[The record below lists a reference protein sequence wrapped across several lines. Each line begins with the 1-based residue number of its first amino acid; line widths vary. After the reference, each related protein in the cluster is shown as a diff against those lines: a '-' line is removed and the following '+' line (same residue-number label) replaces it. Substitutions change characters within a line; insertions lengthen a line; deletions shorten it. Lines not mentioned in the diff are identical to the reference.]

1 MKKDKS
7 IIFVIFILMIA
18 TLALSIAFSSLSTLL
33 NINYGDVNQSAQTW
47 DVGFDT
53 SGSPLAAS
61 STGTSA
67 AGRICGAATITK
79 DSVSIA
85 DTQLSKPGDTCT
97 WSLTIQNLG
106 TIDAELNSVTPI
118 IGENSCTISG
128 SSIVCGNI
136 TYKLTT
142 DQAGTTLLSSQ
153 INSTLAKTS
162 GTKDVYLIAT
172 YSSNSIGGSSNTQS
186 GIGFTIL
193 YNQK

>member
-79 DSVSIA
+79 DSVSVA

-128 SSIVCGNI
+128 SSMECGNI
-136 TYKLTT
+136 TYKLAT
-142 DQAGTTLLSSQ
+142 DQAGTTLLSSK
-153 INSTLAKTS
+153 INSTLAKTN

>member
-79 DSVSIA
+79 DSVSVA

-106 TIDAELNSVTPI
+106 TIDAKLNSVTPI

-128 SSIVCGNI
+128 SSMECGNI
-136 TYKLTT
+136 TYKLAT
-142 DQAGTTLLSSQ
+142 DQAGTTLLSGQ
-153 INSTLAKTS
+153 INSTLAKTN

>member
-79 DSVSIA
+79 DSVSVA

-106 TIDAELNSVTPI
+106 TIDAKLNSVTPI

-128 SSIVCGNI
+128 SSIECGNI
-136 TYKLTT
+136 TYKLAT

-153 INSTLAKTS
+153 INSTLAKTN

>member
-79 DSVSIA
+79 DSVSVA

-106 TIDAELNSVTPI
+106 TIDAKLNSVTPI

-128 SSIVCGNI
+128 SSMECGNI
-136 TYKLTT
+136 TYKLAT

-153 INSTLAKTS
+153 INSTLAKTN

-172 YSSNSIGGSSNTQS
+172 YSSNSIGGSSNTQN

>member
-79 DSVSIA
+79 DSVSVA

-128 SSIVCGNI
+128 SSMACGNI
-136 TYKLTT
+136 TYKLAT

-153 INSTLAKTS
+153 INSTLAKTN

>member
-79 DSVSIA
+79 DSVSVA

-128 SSIVCGNI
+128 SSMECGNI
-136 TYKLTT
+136 TYKLAT
-142 DQAGTTLLSSQ
+142 DQAGTTLLSGQ
-153 INSTLAKTS
+153 INSTLAKTN

>member
-79 DSVSIA
+79 DSVSVA

-106 TIDAELNSVTPI
+106 TIDAKLNSVTPI

-128 SSIVCGNI
+128 SSIECGNI
-136 TYKLTT
+136 TYKLAT

-153 INSTLAKTS
+153 INSTLAKTN

-193 YNQK
+193 

>member
-79 DSVSIA
+79 DSVSVA

-106 TIDAELNSVTPI
+106 TIDAKLNSVTPI

-128 SSIVCGNI
+128 SSMECGNI
-136 TYKLTT
+136 TYKLAT

-153 INSTLAKTS
+153 INSTLAKTN

>member
-1 MKKDKS
+1 MKKDKL

-33 NINYGDVNQSAQTW
+33 NINYGDVNQTAQTW
-47 DVGFDT
+47 DVGFDI

-61 STGTSA
+61 STGTSP

-79 DSVSIA
+79 DSVSVA

-97 WSLTIQNLG
+97 WALTVKNNG

-118 IGENSCTISG
+118 TGENSCTISG
-128 SSIVCGNI
+128 SSMECGNI
-136 TYKLTT
+136 TYKLAT
-142 DQAGTTLLSSQ
+142 DTAGTTLLSSQ
-153 INSTLAKTS
+153 LNSTLAKTN

>member
-7 IIFVIFILMIA
+7 IIFVIFILIIA

-79 DSVSIA
+79 DSVSVA

-106 TIDAELNSVTPI
+106 TIDAKLNSVTPI

-128 SSIVCGNI
+128 SSMECGNI
-136 TYKLTT
+136 TYKLAT

-153 INSTLAKTS
+153 INSTLAKTN

>member
-79 DSVSIA
+79 DSVSVA

-128 SSIVCGNI
+128 SSMECGNI
-136 TYKLTT
+136 TYKLAT

-153 INSTLAKTS
+153 INSTLAKTN

>member
-79 DSVSIA
+79 DSVSVA

-97 WSLTIQNLG
+97 WALSIQNLG
-106 TIDAELNSVTPI
+106 TIDAKLNSVTPI

-128 SSIVCGNI
+128 SSMECGNI
-136 TYKLTT
+136 TYKLAT

-153 INSTLAKTS
+153 INSTLAKTN

>member
-1 MKKDKS
+1 MKNNKS
-7 IIFVIFILMIA
+7 LYIIVGILIISLI
-18 TLALSIAFSSLSTLL
+18 TLSIAFAALSTNL
-33 NINYGDVNQSAQTW
+33 NINFGNVNQSAQTW

-79 DSVSIA
+79 DSVSVA

-128 SSIVCGNI
+128 SSMECGNI
-136 TYKLTT
+136 TYKLAT

-153 INSTLAKTS
+153 INSTLAKTN

>member
-79 DSVSIA
+79 DSVSVA

-128 SSIVCGNI
+128 SSMECGNI
-136 TYKLTT
+136 TYILAT

-153 INSTLAKTS
+153 INSTLAKTN

>member
-79 DSVSIA
+79 DSVSVA

-106 TIDAELNSVTPI
+106 TIDAKLNSVTPI

-128 SSIVCGNI
+128 SSMECGNI
-136 TYKLTT
+136 TYKLAT
-142 DQAGTTLLSSQ
+142 DQAGTTLLSSK
-153 INSTLAKTS
+153 INSTLAKTN

>member
-79 DSVSIA
+79 DSVSVA

-97 WSLTIQNLG
+97 WALSILNLG

-128 SSIVCGNI
+128 SSMECGNI
-136 TYKLTT
+136 TYKLAT

-153 INSTLAKTS
+153 INSTLAKTN

-172 YSSNSIGGSSNTQS
+172 YSSNSIGGSPNTQS

>member
-79 DSVSIA
+79 DSVSVA

-106 TIDAELNSVTPI
+106 TIDAKLNSVTPI

-128 SSIVCGNI
+128 SSMECGNI
-136 TYKLTT
+136 TYKLAT

-153 INSTLAKTS
+153 INNTLAKTN

>member
-1 MKKDKS
+1 
-7 IIFVIFILMIA
+7 MIA

-79 DSVSIA
+79 DSVSVA

-128 SSIVCGNI
+128 SSMECGNI
-136 TYKLTT
+136 TYKLAT

-153 INSTLAKTS
+153 INSTLAKTN